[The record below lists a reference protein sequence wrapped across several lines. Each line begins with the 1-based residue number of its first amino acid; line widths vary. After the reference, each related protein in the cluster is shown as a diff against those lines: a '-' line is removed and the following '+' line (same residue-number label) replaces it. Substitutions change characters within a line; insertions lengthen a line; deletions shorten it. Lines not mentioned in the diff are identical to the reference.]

1 MSVKRKLSSWFIRL
15 FWMAILGPILGMA
28 CGVWFA
34 SMGWFGPLPSFEELE
49 NPQQNLAT
57 EIYASDGVLLGKFF
71 YENRTPVTYEEI
83 SHHVVNALISTED
96 ERFRE
101 HSAIDAKSLGRAIV
115 GALTGRSAGGGST
128 ITQQLSKMLFTDV
141 SSNIIER
148 VLQKFK
154 EWVIS
159 VRLERNFT
167 KDEILTMY
175 LNKFDFLYL
184 AVGVKSAAKIYFN
197 TTPDQLTIEQAA
209 LLVGMAKNPSRYNP
223 KRFPENA
230 LKRRNVVFGQMH
242 RNGII
247 SEVERDSL
255 IDLPI
260 ELDFKRANHNDGL
273 APYFREHLRRYM
285 KGWLKENKKPD
296 GTEYNLYAE
305 GLKIFTTIDSR
316 MQQYAEEAVA
326 THMPALQE
334 QFYEHWDVEVYEEPE
349 ELEEGEEV
357 EALKEALEDDEERY
371 THPPFDEALRPGQVD
386 TIMLTAMKRSER
398 YRKLRK
404 QQISSEAIDTI
415 FNKPAEMQIFTW
427 DGSVDTT
434 LSPMDSILH
443 YKYILQTGMMS
454 MDPQT
459 GYVKA
464 WVGGIDHHY
473 FKYDHVK
480 DAKRQVGST
489 FKPFV
494 YATAIDQHNYSPCMN
509 VPNVQVAFEKERWG
523 LEEDWIPRNSGDVYG
538 GELNLKQALAKSIN
552 TVTAYLMKQV
562 GPRKVRKMARAM
574 GLEGRIPPAP
584 SICLG
589 TPDVSIFEMVGAYGT
604 FANKG
609 VYTSPVFLNR
619 IEDKNG
625 VVLDQISPTTKEV
638 LSEEKAYVML
648 DLMQGV
654 TRNGSGVRL
663 RWKYG
668 FRNQI
673 AGKTGTTQN
682 QSDGWFIGVV
692 PNLVTG
698 VWTGAEDRAV
708 HFRTVTLGQGANV
721 ALPIWGEYM
730 KRVYRDVDLGIS
742 KADFKIPNDLSI
754 ELDCAKFE
762 KERISFDDELEDEE
776 F

>member
-1 MSVKRKLSSWFIRL
+1 MSLKKKLSTWFIRL
-15 FWMAILGPILGMA
+15 FWLGVFAPIIGVA

-34 SMGWFGPLPSFEELE
+34 SMGWFGTLPSFEELE

-71 YENRTPVTYEEI
+71 YENRSPVTYDQL
-83 SHHVVNALISTED
+83 SPNLVNALISTED

-101 HSAIDAKSLGRAIV
+101 HSAIDAKSLARAIV
-115 GALTGRSAGGGST
+115 GALTGKSAGGGST
-128 ITQQLSKMLFTDV
+128 ITQQLSKMLFTNV
-141 SSNIIER
+141 SRSKVER
-148 VLQKFK
+148 VKQKFK

-167 KDEILTMY
+167 KDEILSMY
-175 LNKFDFLYL
+175 FNKFDFLYL

-197 TTPDQLTIEQAA
+197 TTPDLLTIEQAA
-209 LLVGMAKNPSRYNP
+209 VLVGMAKNPSLFNP

-230 LKRRNVVFGQMH
+230 FNRRNVVLGQMY
-242 RNGII
+242 RNGVIEE
-247 SEVERDSL
+247 SERDSL
-255 IDLPI
+255 VNLPI
-260 ELDFKRANHNDGL
+260 ELDFKRTNHNDGL
-273 APYFREHLRRYM
+273 APYFREYLRKYM
-285 KGWLKENKKPD
+285 KDWLKENKKPD
-296 GTEYNLYAE
+296 GTEYNIYAD

-316 MQQYAEEAVA
+316 MQTYAEEAVA
-326 THMPALQE
+326 THMSFLQN
-334 QFYEHWDVEVYEEPE
+334 QFYNHWDG
-349 ELEEGEEV
+349 EG
-357 EALKEALEDDEERY
+357 DEFV
-371 THPPFDEALRPGQVD
+371 HAPFDEELRSGQVD
-386 TIMLTAMKRSER
+386 TLMLTAMKRSER

-404 QQISSEAIDTI
+404 RKADDSEIKEA
-415 FNKPAEMQIFTW
+415 FNSPAKMNVFTW
-427 DGSVDTT
+427 NGGVDTMLT
-434 LSPMDSILH
+434 PMDSILH
-443 YKYILQTGMMS
+443 YKYLLQTGMMS

-459 GYVKA
+459 GFVKA

-473 FKYDHVK
+473 FQYDHVK

-494 YATAIDQHNYSPCMN
+494 YATAIDQHNYSPCMK
-509 VPNVQVAFEKERWG
+509 VPNVQVIFEKESWG
-523 LEEDWIPRNSGDVYG
+523 LEEDWIPRNSGEKYG
-538 GELNLKQALAKSIN
+538 GELNLKDALANSVN
-552 TVTAYLMKQV
+552 TITAYLMKQV

-574 GLEGRIPPAP
+574 GLKSNIPPAP

-589 TPDVSIFEMVGAYGT
+589 TPDVSVYEMVGAYGT

-609 VYTSPVFLNR
+609 VFTSPIFLNR

-625 VVLDQISPTTKEV
+625 VVLDEFSPMTKEV

-648 DLMQGV
+648 NLMQGV
-654 TRNGSGVRL
+654 TTRGSGVRL

-668 FRNQI
+668 FKNQI

-682 QSDGWFIGVV
+682 QSDGWFMGVV

-708 HFRTVTLGQGANV
+708 HFRSITLGQGANM

-730 KRVYRDVDLGIS
+730 TRVYKDKDLGIS
-742 KADFKIPNDLSI
+742 KEDFEAPNHLTI
-754 ELDCAKFE
+754 ELDCEKFE
-762 KERISFDDELEDEE
+762 KERIDFDEDADNEE

>member
-1 MSVKRKLSSWFIRL
+1 MSVKKKLSSWFIRL
-15 FWMAILGPILGMA
+15 FWMAILGPVLGIA
-28 CGVWFA
+28 GGVWFA

-71 YENRTPVTYEEI
+71 YENRSPVTYDQL
-83 SHHVVNALISTED
+83 SPHLVNALISTED

-101 HSAIDAKSLGRAIV
+101 HSAIDAKSLGRAIA

-141 SSNIIER
+141 SSNIFER
-148 VLQKFK
+148 VMQKFK

-184 AVGVKSAAKIYFN
+184 AVGVKSAAKTYFN

-209 LLVGMAKNPSRYNP
+209 ILVGMAKNPSLYNP

-230 LKRRNVVFGQMH
+230 FKRRNVVFGQMH
-242 RNGII
+242 RNGTI
-247 SEVERDSL
+247 SKIERDSL
-255 IDLPI
+255 VTLPI
-260 ELDFKRANHNDGL
+260 DLDFKRTNHNDGL
-273 APYFREHLRRYM
+273 APYFREHLRKYM
-285 KGWLKENKKPD
+285 KGWLKDHKKPD
-296 GTEYNLYAE
+296 GTEYNIYAD
-305 GLKIFTTIDSR
+305 GLKIYTTIDSR
-316 MQQYAEEAVA
+316 MQQYAEEAVSSY
-326 THMPALQE
+326 MPILQE
-334 QFYEHWDVEVYEEPE
+334 QFYQHWDVEVF
-349 ELEEGEEV
+349 EEGEEV
-357 EALKEALEDDEERY
+357 DVDGEDEEEKF

-386 TIMLTAMKRSER
+386 TLMLTAMKRSER
-398 YRKLRK
+398 HRKLRK
-404 QQISSEAIDTI
+404 RKASEQEIEEV
-415 FNKPAEMQIFTW
+415 FNTPTQMNVFTW
-427 DGSVDTT
+427 GGPVDTT
-434 LSPMDSILH
+434 LTPMDSILH
-443 YKYILQTGMMS
+443 YKYLLQTGMMS

-459 GYVKA
+459 GFIKA

-473 FKYDHVK
+473 FQYDHVK
-480 DAKRQVGST
+480 EAKRQVGST

-494 YATAIDQHNYSPCMN
+494 YATAIDQHNYSPCMK
-509 VPNVQVAFEKERWG
+509 VSNVQVVFEKETWG
-523 LEEDWIPRNSGDVYG
+523 LEEDWIPRNSGEKYG
-538 GELNLKQALAKSIN
+538 GELNLKEALANSVN
-552 TVTAYLMKQV
+552 TVTAYLMKRV

-574 GLEGRIPPAP
+574 GLKGRIPPAP

-589 TPDVSIFEMVGAYGT
+589 TPDVSIYEMVGAYGT

-609 VYTSPVFLNR
+609 VYTTPIFLNR

-625 VVLDQISPTTKEV
+625 VVLDEFSPATTEV

-654 TRNGSGVRL
+654 TTKGSGVRL

-668 FRNQI
+668 FKNEI

-708 HFRTVTLGQGANV
+708 HFRTVTLGQGANM
-721 ALPIWGEYM
+721 ALPIWGAYM
-730 KRVYRDVDLGIS
+730 TSVYEDADLGIS
-742 KADFKIPNDLSI
+742 KADFEGPDYLTI
-754 ELDCAKFE
+754 ELDCDKFE
-762 KERISFDDELEDEE
+762 KERIDFDDEAEEE

>member
-1 MSVKRKLSSWFIRL
+1 MSVKKKLSSWFIRL
-15 FWMAILGPILGMA
+15 FWMAILGPILGIA
-28 CGVWFA
+28 GGVWFA

-71 YENRTPVTYEEI
+71 YENRSPVTYDQL
-83 SHHVVNALISTED
+83 SPHLVNALVSTED

-101 HSAIDAKSLGRAIV
+101 HSGIDAKSLARAIA

-141 SSNIIER
+141 SSNILQR
-148 VLQKFK
+148 VMQKFK

-184 AVGVKSAAKIYFN
+184 AVGVKSAAKTYFN

-209 LLVGMAKNPSRYNP
+209 ILVGMAKNPSLYNP

-230 LKRRNVVFGQMH
+230 FKRRNVVFGQMH
-242 RNGII
+242 RNGTI
-247 SEVERDSL
+247 SKTERDSL
-255 IDLPI
+255 VTLPI
-260 ELDFKRANHNDGL
+260 ELDFKRTNHNDGL
-273 APYFREHLRRYM
+273 APYFREHLRKYM
-285 KGWLKENKKPD
+285 KDWLKDHKKPD
-296 GTEYNLYAE
+296 GTEYNIYAD
-305 GLKIFTTIDSR
+305 GLKIYTTIDSR

-326 THMPALQE
+326 SYMPILQE
-334 QFYEHWDVEVYEEPE
+334 QFYQHWDVEVYEE
-349 ELEEGEEV
+349 GEEIDV
-357 EALKEALEDDEERY
+357 DGEDEEEKF
-371 THPPFDEALRPGQVD
+371 THPPFDESLRPGQVD
-386 TIMLTAMKRSER
+386 TLMLTAMKRSER
-398 YRKLRK
+398 HRKLRK
-404 QQISSEAIDTI
+404 RKASEQEIEEV
-415 FNKPAEMQIFTW
+415 FNTPMQMNVFTW
-427 DGSVDTT
+427 GGSVDTMLT
-434 LSPMDSILH
+434 PMDSILH
-443 YKYILQTGMMS
+443 YKYLLQTGMMS

-459 GYVKA
+459 GFIKA

-473 FKYDHVK
+473 FQYDHVK
-480 DAKRQVGST
+480 EAKRQVGST

-494 YATAIDQHNYSPCMN
+494 YATAIDQHNYSPCMK
-509 VPNVQVAFEKERWG
+509 VSNVQVVFEKETWG
-523 LEEDWIPRNSGDVYG
+523 LEEDWIPRNSGEKYG
-538 GELNLKQALAKSIN
+538 GELNLKEALANSVN
-552 TVTAYLMKQV
+552 TVTAYLMKRV

-574 GLEGRIPPAP
+574 GLKGRIPPAP

-589 TPDVSIFEMVGAYGT
+589 TPDVSIYEMVGAYGT
-604 FANKG
+604 FPNKG
-609 VYTSPVFLNR
+609 VYTTPIFLNR

-625 VVLDQISPTTKEV
+625 VVLDEFSPETTEV

-654 TRNGSGVRL
+654 TTKGSGVRL

-668 FRNQI
+668 FKNEI

-708 HFRTVTLGQGANV
+708 HFRTVTLGQGANM
-721 ALPIWGEYM
+721 ALPIWGAYM
-730 KRVYRDVDLGIS
+730 TSVYNDADLGVS
-742 KADFKIPNDLSI
+742 KADFEGPDHLTI
-754 ELDCAKFE
+754 ELDCDKFE
-762 KERISFDDELEDEE
+762 NERIDFDDEAEEE

>member
-1 MSVKRKLSSWFIRL
+1 MKNKLSTWFIRL
-15 FWMAILGPILGMA
+15 FWLGILTPIFGIA

-71 YENRTPVTYEEI
+71 YENRSPVTYDQL
-83 SHHVVNALISTED
+83 SPNLVNALISTED

-101 HSAIDAKSLGRAIV
+101 HSAIDAKSLARAIV

-141 SSNIIER
+141 SRSKIER
-148 VLQKFK
+148 VKQKFK

-175 LNKFDFLYL
+175 FNKFDFLYL

-197 TTPDQLTIEQAA
+197 TTPDQLSIEQAA
-209 LLVGMAKNPSRYNP
+209 VLVGMAKNPSLYNP

-230 LKRRNVVFGQMH
+230 LNRRNVVLGQMY
-242 RNGII
+242 RNGVI
-247 SEVERDSL
+247 EEFERDSL
-255 IDLPI
+255 ISLPI
-260 ELDFKRANHNDGL
+260 ELDFKRTNHSDGL
-273 APYFREHLRRYM
+273 APYFREYLRKYM
-285 KGWLKENKKPD
+285 KDWLKEHKKPD
-296 GTEYNLYAE
+296 GTEYNLYAD
-305 GLKIFTTIDSR
+305 GLKIYTTIDSR
-316 MQQYAEEAVA
+316 MQRYAEEAVA
-326 THMPALQE
+326 THMPFLQE
-334 QFYEHWDVEVYEEPE
+334 QFYNHW
-349 ELEEGEEV
+349 EGEGTDTV
-357 EALKEALEDDEERY
+357 PA
-371 THPPFDEALRPGQVD
+371 PFDQDLRAGQVD
-386 TIMLTAMKRSER
+386 TLMMYAMKRSER
-398 YRKLRK
+398 HRKLRK
-404 QQISSEAIDTI
+404 RQATEQEIEEVFHTPTKM
-415 FNKPAEMQIFTW
+415 NVFTW
-427 DGSVDTT
+427 NGGVDTV

-443 YKYILQTGMMS
+443 YKYLLQTGMMS

-459 GYVKA
+459 GFVKA

-473 FKYDHVK
+473 FQYDHVK
-480 DAKRQVGST
+480 EAKRQVGST

-494 YATAIDQHNYSPCMN
+494 YATAIDQHNYSPCMK
-509 VPNVQVAFEKERWG
+509 VPNVQVIFEKESWG
-523 LEEDWIPRNSGDVYG
+523 LEEDWIPRNSGEKYG
-538 GELNLKQALAKSIN
+538 GELNLKEALANSVN

-574 GLEGRIPPAP
+574 GLKSNIPPAP

-589 TPDVSIFEMVGAYGT
+589 TPDVSIYEMVGAYGT

-625 VVLDQISPTTKEV
+625 VVLDEFNPITKEV

-648 DLMQGV
+648 NLMQGV
-654 TRNGSGVRL
+654 TTEGSGVRL

-668 FRNQI
+668 FKNQI

-682 QSDGWFIGVV
+682 QSDGWFMGVV

-708 HFRTVTLGQGANV
+708 HFRSITLGQGANM

-730 KRVYRDVDLGIS
+730 TRVYADKDLDIS
-742 KADFKIPNDLSI
+742 KDDFEAPNRLDI
-754 ELDCAKFE
+754 ELDCATFE
-762 KERISFDDELEDEE
+762 KELIDFDYEAENEE

>member
-1 MSVKRKLSSWFIRL
+1 MSLKKKLSTWFIRL
-15 FWMAILGPILGMA
+15 FWLGILAPIIGIA
-28 CGVWFA
+28 GGVWFA

-71 YENRTPVTYEEI
+71 YENRSPVIYDQL
-83 SHHVVNALISTED
+83 SPHLVNALISTED

-101 HSAIDAKSLGRAIV
+101 HSAIDAKSLARAIV
-115 GALTGRSAGGGST
+115 GALTGQSAGGGST
-128 ITQQLSKMLFTDV
+128 ITQQLSKMLFTNV
-141 SSNIIER
+141 SRSKIER
-148 VLQKFK
+148 VKQKFK

-175 LNKFDFLYL
+175 FNKFDFLYL

-209 LLVGMAKNPSRYNP
+209 VLVGMAKNPSLFNP

-230 LKRRNVVFGQMH
+230 FNRRNVVLGQMY
-242 RNGII
+242 RNGVI
-247 SEVERDSL
+247 EEAERDSL
-255 IDLPI
+255 VTLPI
-260 ELDFKRANHNDGL
+260 ELDFKRTNHNDGL
-273 APYFREHLRRYM
+273 APYFREYLRKYM
-285 KGWLKENKKPD
+285 KDWLKENKKPD
-296 GTEYNLYAE
+296 GTAYNIYAD
-305 GLKIFTTIDSR
+305 GLKIYTTIDSR
-316 MQQYAEEAVA
+316 MQAYAEEAVA
-326 THMPALQE
+326 THMPFLQE
-334 QFYEHWDVEVYEEPE
+334 QFYYHWDG
-349 ELEEGEEV
+349 EG
-357 EALKEALEDDEERY
+357 DEFVNA
-371 THPPFDEALRPGQVD
+371 PFDEELRQGQVD
-386 TIMLTAMKRSER
+386 TLMLTAMKRSER

-404 QQISSEAIDTI
+404 RKAEDLEIKEA
-415 FNKPAEMQIFTW
+415 FNSPAKMNVFTW
-427 DGSVDTT
+427 NGGVDTMLT
-434 LSPMDSILH
+434 PMDSILH
-443 YKYILQTGMMS
+443 YKYLLQTGMMS

-459 GYVKA
+459 GFVKA

-473 FKYDHVK
+473 FQYDHVK
-480 DAKRQVGST
+480 NTKRQVGST

-494 YATAIDQHNYSPCMN
+494 YATAIDQHNYSPCMT
-509 VPNVQVAFEKERWG
+509 VPNVQVIFEKESWG
-523 LEEDWIPRNSGDVYG
+523 LEEDWIPRNSGEKYG
-538 GELNLKQALAKSIN
+538 GELNLKDALANSVN

-574 GLEGRIPPAP
+574 GLKSNIPPAP

-589 TPDVSIFEMVGAYGT
+589 TPDVSVYEMVGAYGT

-609 VYTSPVFLNR
+609 VYTSPIFLNR

-625 VVLDQISPTTKEV
+625 VVLDEFSPMTKEV
-638 LSEEKAYVML
+638 LSEEKAFVML
-648 DLMQGV
+648 NLMQGV
-654 TRNGSGVRL
+654 TTRGSGVRL

-668 FRNQI
+668 FKNQI

-682 QSDGWFIGVV
+682 QSDGWFMGVV

-708 HFRTVTLGQGANV
+708 HFRSITLGQGANM

-730 KRVYRDVDLGIS
+730 TRVYNDKDLGIS
-742 KADFKIPNDLSI
+742 MEDFEEPNRLTI
-754 ELDCAKFE
+754 ELDCDKFE
-762 KERISFDDELEDEE
+762 KERIDFDDDADNEE